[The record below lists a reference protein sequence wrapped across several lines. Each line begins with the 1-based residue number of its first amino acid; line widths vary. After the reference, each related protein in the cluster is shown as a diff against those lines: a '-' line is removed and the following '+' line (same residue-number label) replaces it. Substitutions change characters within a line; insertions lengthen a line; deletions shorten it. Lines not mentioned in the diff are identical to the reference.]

1 MPVFSLVG
9 TAALAAVL
17 TVTAPD
23 AAPPPCK
30 LTGKH
35 PAKVKVGL
43 ATIDKDGKTLEVP
56 VLYSCSDATH
66 VGVGAGQP
74 PRPKQGKPKYD
85 RVGGGF
91 ITATCDGKLQN
102 TTIKADPQR
111 TFTGAWEKG
120 KAATVGANVVLH
132 QDKCVY
138 ILASDVKDESL
149 R

>member
-1 MPVFSLVG
+1 MPVFSLIG
-9 TAALAAVL
+9 TAALTAVL
-17 TVTAPD
+17 TAAAPE
-23 AAPPPCK
+23 APPPCT

-43 ATIDKDGKTLEVP
+43 ATIGKDGKTLEVP

-85 RVGGGF
+85 RVGGGVT
-91 ITATCDGKLQN
+91 TATCDGKLQN
-102 TTIKADPQR
+102 TTINADPQR
-111 TFTGAWEKG
+111 TFTGTWEKG
-120 KAATVGANVVLH
+120 KPATVGANVVLK
-132 QDKCVY
+132 QDKCLF